1 MSYCRF
7 NTVFFSLCRLGS
19 GYFAFL
25 IAVFAV
31 LCDATTIGLAILAEN
46 LFRDS
51 SYLSQC
57 AVGFSG

>member
-1 MSYCRF
+1 MLLNLTLF
-7 NTVFFSLCRLGS
+7 ISLCRLGS

-31 LCDATTIGLAILAEN
+31 LCNATTIGLSILADN
-46 LFRDS
+46 FFHDS